1 MALLK
6 NRPIQI
12 GKAISNLYVGN
23 RIIYK
28 QLNNPLYVLGTGL
41 SHNGSAVLLADGKV
55 IVGIEKER
63 ITRKKHDGGND
74 TDAIA
79 YCLKA
84 AGIGL
89 EQVSLVVQC
98 ANFEKDEIN
107 LIHYAGKRIFPAD
120 FKAPVVAISHHLAH
134 AWSAFGTAP
143 FNKGHI
149 FVLDGCGSPFSQCD
163 DVALLNLNEEEMHQQ
178 PNAMY
183 CEKDSFYRIED
194 DSLIT
199 LVKDFS
205 EVSLHNNL
213 LKQWKSPTKHSIG
226 GLYSTV
232 SNYCFGNMD
241 DAGKLMGLA
250 PYGTKNAIKMPAFDY
265 ADGRVF
271 VSERISTVLTQPA
284 SDFAMLKKHFQHYA
298 DIACWIQH
306 EVEEAILYTLK
317 NRIEQHEVTHLC
329 YAGGVALNALANAR
343 IKRELGLEQLYIE
356 PASGD
361 NGLALGCAY
370 YGWMQVLK
378 QPKVKHDGNTCFG
391 YTYKSNEI
399 EQAIT
404 AFANTLIATSLDDVA
419 EKTAELLAQQKI
431 LGWYQQGAEFG
442 PRALGRRSILANP
455 FILGVRDFINAEIK
469 CREDF
474 RPFAPSVLVEDV
486 TTYYQHDEQ
495 SPYMLLVNTIKPEY
509 EQLLEAV
516 VHKNHTSRTQT
527 VTEQDHPLF
536 YKLITAFKNRT
547 GYGLLLNTS
556 FNKRGMPIVE
566 TPHDALDFFVNS
578 KLDYLIMDNILIE
591 KKETASEPP
600 LLEKITDFLHE
611 IGINTHKQQLDEPT
625 FLPGVLIDKGTLIID
640 EEKLLYPGDLLHEAG
655 HIAVMTN
662 EERSSIRGNVGEA
675 TSASKAG
682 GEELSAIAWSYAALK
697 HLGLPPEV
705 VFHPNGYKGAS
716 DWFMEQFALGKN
728 IGVPLLQ
735 WMGLCY
741 TEAPAENPEIKTY
754 PHLIKW
760 LRD

>member
-1 MALLK
+1 M
-6 NRPIQI
+6 
-12 GKAISNLYVGN
+12 
-23 RIIYK
+23 
-28 QLNNPLYVLGTGL
+28 NNPLYILGTGL
-41 SHNGSAVLLADGKV
+41 SHNGSAILLADGKV
-55 IVGIEKER
+55 IAGIEKER

-84 AGIGL
+84 AGISL
-89 EQVSLVVQC
+89 SQVSLVVQC

-107 LIHYAGKRIFPAD
+107 LTHYAGKRVFPED
-120 FKAPVVAISHHLAH
+120 FPVPVVSISHHLAH
-134 AWSAFGTAP
+134 AWSAVGTAP
-143 FNKGHI
+143 FNKGHV

-163 DVALLNLNEEEMHQQ
+163 DLAALNLNEQEMQEYPQ
-178 PNAMY
+178 AMY
-183 CEKDSFYRIED
+183 CEKDSFYHMED
-194 DSLIT
+194 AILT
-199 LVKDFS
+199 PLVKDFS
-205 EVSLHNNL
+205 VMNAPNNL
-213 LKQWKSPTKHSIG
+213 MPHLRQSPTKHSIG
-226 GLYSTV
+226 GLYATV

-250 PYGTKNAIKMPAFDY
+250 PYGDKQAIKLPAFEYDN
-265 ADGRVF
+265 GRVF
-271 VSERISTVLTQPA
+271 VSENVGSILTQPA
-284 SDFAMLKKHFQHYA
+284 TDFAKLKDNFQYYA
-298 DIACWIQH
+298 NIACWMQQQ
-306 EVEEAILYTLK
+306 VEEAILYTLK
-317 NRIEQHEVTHLC
+317 YRITKHQVTHLC

-370 YGWMQVLK
+370 YGWMQLMK
-378 QPKVKHDGNTCFG
+378 QPKVPHDGNTCFG
-391 YTYKSNEI
+391 YTYKGSDI
-399 EQAIT
+399 EEALTQFT
-404 AFANTLIATSLDDVA
+404 DKLIATPVDDVA

-431 LGWYQQGAEFG
+431 IGWYQQGAEFG

-455 FILGVRDFINAEIK
+455 FTPGVRDFINAEIK

-474 RPFAPSVLVEDV
+474 RPFAPSVLAEDI

-536 YKLITAFKNRT
+536 YKLIKAFKKHT

-566 TPHDALDFFVNS
+566 TPLDALRFFTES
-578 KLDYLIMDNILIE
+578 KLDYLMMENVLIE
-591 KKETASEPP
+591 KKETTSQPE
-600 LLEKITDFLHE
+600 LLETITSFLHQ
-611 IGINTHKQQLDEPT
+611 IGIPTRKEQLNEPT
-625 FLPGVLIDKGTLIID
+625 FLPGIFIDKGALVID

-655 HIAVMTN
+655 HIAVMTK
-662 EERSSIRGNVGEA
+662 ESRYSVQGNVGESTDA
-675 TSASKAG
+675 NSAG
-682 GEELSAIAWSYAALK
+682 GEEMAAIAWSYAALTY
-697 HLGLPPEV
+697 LNLPPEV

-716 DWFMEQFALGKN
+716 NWFMEQFSLGKKL
-728 IGVPLLQ
+728 GVPVLQ

-741 TEAPAENPEIKTY
+741 MEVQAENPQIKPF
-754 PHLIKW
+754 PHVIKW

>member
-1 MALLK
+1 M
-6 NRPIQI
+6 
-12 GKAISNLYVGN
+12 
-23 RIIYK
+23 
-28 QLNNPLYVLGTGL
+28 NNPLYVLGTGL
-41 SHNGSAVLLADGKV
+41 SHDGSAVLLADGKV

-89 EQVSLVVQC
+89 EQISLVVQC

-107 LIHYAGKRIFPAD
+107 LTYYGGKRIFPAD
-120 FKAPVVAISHHLAH
+120 FKAPVVSISHHLAH
-134 AWSAFGTAP
+134 AWSALGTAP
-143 FNKGHI
+143 FNEGHV
-149 FVLDGCGSPFSQCD
+149 FVLDGCGSPFKQCN
-163 DVALLNLNEEEMHQQ
+163 DVALLNLNAEEMHQQ

-183 CEKDSFYRIED
+183 CEKDSFYQMESN
-194 DSLIT
+194 SLIP

-205 EVSLHNNL
+205 EVSLHNNTMPHL
-213 LKQWKSPTKHSIG
+213 WTSPTKHSIG
-226 GLYSTV
+226 GLYATV

-250 PYGTKNAIKMPAFDY
+250 PYGNKDKIQLPAFDHKG
-265 ADGRVF
+265 GRVF
-271 VSERISTVLTQPA
+271 VSDRISIVLTQPA
-284 SDFAMLKKHFQHYA
+284 SDLAMLKKHFQHYA
-298 DIACWIQH
+298 DIASWIQH

-317 NRIEQHEVTHLC
+317 NRIGQYGVTQLC

-343 IKRELGLEQLYIE
+343 IKRELGLDQLYIE
-356 PASGD
+356 PASAD

-378 QPKVKHDGNTCFG
+378 QPKVKHNGSTCFG
-391 YTYKSNEI
+391 YTYQRNEI
-399 EQAIT
+399 EQTLT
-404 AFANTLIATSLDDVA
+404 AFADTLTATPLDDVA
-419 EKTAELLAQQKI
+419 EKAAELLAQHKI
-431 LGWYQQGAEFG
+431 IGWYQHGAEFG

-455 FILGVRDFINAEIK
+455 FTPGVRNYINAEIK

-474 RPFAPSVLVEDV
+474 RPFAPSILEEDI
-486 TTYYQHDEQ
+486 TQYYQYPEQ

-527 VTEQDHPLF
+527 VTANDHPLF
-536 YKLITAFKNRT
+536 HQLISAFKAKT
-547 GYGLLLNTS
+547 GYGILLNTS

-578 KLDYLIMDNILIE
+578 KLDYLIMDNTLI
-591 KKETASEPP
+591 KKKVETDQQH
-600 LLEKITDFLHE
+600 LVQKITNFLHE
-611 IGINTHKQQLDEPT
+611 IGITTHKQQLDEPT
-625 FLPGVLIDKGTLIID
+625 FLPGVLIDKGALIID

-662 EERSSIRGNVGEA
+662 EDRNSVRGNVGED
-675 TSASKAG
+675 TDASKAG

-697 HLGLPPEV
+697 HLDLPPEV

-716 DWFMEQFALGKN
+716 DWFIEQFASGKN
-728 IGVPLLQ
+728 LGVPLLQ

-741 TEAPAENPEIKTY
+741 TEAPKENPEIKPY

-760 LRD
+760 LRN